1 MAKQFDVIVI
11 GAGPGGYTAAL
22 KATEFGPV
30 SYTHLLMGINVLY
43 FSLRFSVTPLQLRYC
58 VGVILKYWW
67 KALEK
72 FFGLSYPCLLYTS
85 SGKCLLHTGKKRRDM
100 ICG

>member
-1 MAKQFDVIVI
+1 
-11 GAGPGGYTAAL
+11 
-22 KATEFGPV
+22 
-30 SYTHLLMGINVLY
+30 MGINVLY

-72 FFGLSYPCLLYTS
+72 FFGLSYPTL
-85 SGKCLLHTGKKRRDM
+85 
-100 ICG
+100 